1 VSEGSVSQEAAEI
14 RRVTRLILREP
25 FSRQTRIDLG
35 FLLLGAIL
43 AVAGAV
49 VVLVLSMLGVFL
61 AITVVGLAFLGFAL
75 KAARG
80 LGRWQRQLALLLLG
94 EVVSEP
100 EPSTPRP
107 GFFGWLKGS
116 LTDRASWRAMGYLA
130 LKVPLAIF
138 GVFIVGALWIRGLSS
153 IIDVFLNGSS
163 DHVVASI
170 IFGIALVLAAPWAA
184 RVLVYVDRFLM
195 QLLLGPDPVAA
206 RVQSLEIARAR
217 TVDSS
222 AATLRKIERDLHDGT
237 QAQLIALAMRLGMAK
252 EQLHAKRKDVDLAKV
267 RELVDLA
274 HLETKEIIV
283 ELRDLTRGIHPP
295 ALDVGLEG
303 ALTTLAARSS
313 IPTEVSV
320 MVPDRPTPSIEAIA
334 YFCVAELLANV
345 AKHAQAG
352 HAWVSCTER
361 DQLLHIEVRDD
372 GVGGAHFSSVGSSSS
387 GLGGLAER
395 ALAVDGRLEI
405 QSPQGGPTT
414 VVVELPMHA

>member
-1 VSEGSVSQEAAEI
+1 MSEGVASPEVTEL
-14 RRVTRLILREP
+14 RRLAKLVVKEP
-25 FSRQTRIDLG
+25 FSRQTLIDLA
-35 FLLLGAIL
+35 FLLMGGVL
-43 AVAGAV
+43 AVAGAFV
-49 VVLVLSMLGVFL
+49 VGVLSMLGVFL

-80 LGRWQRQLALLLLG
+80 LGRWQRHLAHLLLD
-94 EVVSEP
+94 ENIPEP
-100 EPSTPRP
+100 EPSPARS
-107 GFFGWLKGS
+107 GFFGWLRGS
-116 LTDRASWRAMGYLA
+116 LTDRASWRAIGYLA
-130 LKVPLAIF
+130 LKVPLSFF
-138 GVFIVGALWIRGLSS
+138 GVLVVGALWIKGLSN
-153 IIDVFLNGSS
+153 IINGLMNETNG
-163 DHVVASI
+163 HVVATI
-170 IFGIALVLAAPWAA
+170 ILGFVLVLLAPWVA
-184 RVLVYVDRFLM
+184 RVLVLVDRFLM

-217 TVDSS
+217 TVDTS

-252 EQLHAKRKDVDLAKV
+252 EQLHAKKKDMDLAKV

-345 AKHAQAG
+345 AKHAQAA

-361 DQLLHIEVRDD
+361 DQRLHIEVRDD

-405 QSPQGGPTT
+405 QSPHGGPTT